1 MNIVAK
7 IYFYSMWFVG
17 TPVMIIFIII
27 YAFIGYGT
35 MAEWYGDE
43 EVYPLWTSVIGM
55 IMSFTCIIP
64 VPVYLIYAVL
74 KDGKNA
80 FLPQKDWLPAK
91 EQ

>member
-1 MNIVAK
+1 
-7 IYFYSMWFVG
+7 
-17 TPVMIIFIII
+17 
-27 YAFIGYGT
+27 
-35 MAEWYGDE
+35 
-43 EVYPLWTSVIGM
+43 
-55 IMSFTCIIP
+55 MSFTCIIP

>member
-1 MNIVAK
+1 MSRGRPKSHVPSQIEFDPDLEQTCERKSLILNN
-7 IYFYSMWFVG
+7 
-17 TPVMIIFIII
+17 
-27 YAFIGYGT
+27 
-35 MAEWYGDE
+35 
-43 EVYPLWTSVIGM
+43 LGM

-91 EQ
+91 EE